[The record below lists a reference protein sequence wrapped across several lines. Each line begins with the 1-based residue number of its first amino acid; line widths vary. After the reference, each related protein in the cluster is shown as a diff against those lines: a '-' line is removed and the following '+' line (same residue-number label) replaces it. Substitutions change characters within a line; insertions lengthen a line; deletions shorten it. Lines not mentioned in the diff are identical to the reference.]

1 MTTTLEP
8 TTVSAPARP
17 APAEPTASPATARP
31 KRERLLSLD
40 VFRGLTVAGM
50 LLVNNP
56 GSWAAIYP
64 PLEHAE
70 WHGWTPTDLIF
81 PFFLFIVG
89 ITTQLSLGARR
100 AQGADE
106 GQIVRQIL
114 RRGALIFL
122 FGLLL
127 NWFPGFQWG
136 PIAGMTDPSFGA
148 RVVYRLEHLRI
159 MGVLQRIGLAYIIAA
174 LLTQKTTVKQ
184 QVVILATMLY
194 GYWFLMTVLPVPG
207 TGGMI
212 GADLLHQPGATLD
225 AWLDRVLL
233 TPNHL
238 WIGGDGLRDPE
249 GLLSTIPAAATAM
262 FGNLAGRWIGQ
273 RERPLAERLNGLF
286 AAGAIGMMF
295 ALMWH
300 WSFPINKSLW
310 TSSYALFTASM
321 ACVALATILW
331 VVDVQKWSGWTKPFV
346 VYGLNPMLA
355 FLGSGLTARMIYSI
369 LKVNVGGQ
377 PVSVVEAVYRTFL
390 SFGLAPRNA
399 SLLFALCFVTFFYL
413 VLRACLKRNIVF
425 RV

>member
-8 TTVSAPARP
+8 TPIAAPRPTPVEPVP
-17 APAEPTASPATARP
+17 APPTVRP

-50 LLVNNP
+50 LLVNDP

-89 ITTQLSLGARR
+89 ITTQLSLNARR

-114 RRGALIFL
+114 RRGSLIFL

-136 PIAGMTDPSFGA
+136 PIAGLTDPSFGA
-148 RVVYRLEHLRI
+148 RVAYRLEHLRI

-174 LLTQKTTVKQ
+174 LLTLHTSVKQ
-184 QVVILATMLY
+184 QIVILATLLY
-194 GYWFLMTVLPVPG
+194 GYWFAMTVLPVPG
-207 TGGMI
+207 TGGVI
-212 GADLLHQPGATLD
+212 GFDLLHQPGATLD

-233 TPNHL
+233 TPNHM
-238 WIGGDGLRDPE
+238 WIGGGGLRDPE
-249 GLLSTIPAAATAM
+249 GILSTFPAAATAM
-262 FGNLAGRWIGQ
+262 LGNLAGRWIGEQ
-273 RERPLAERLNGLF
+273 ERPLAERLNGLF
-286 AAGAIGMMF
+286 SAGAIGMMF
-295 ALMWH
+295 GLMWH
-300 WSFPINKSLW
+300 WTFPINKSLW

-331 VVDVQKWSGWTKPFV
+331 VVDVQRWSGWTKPFV

-355 FLGSGLTARMIYSI
+355 FLGSGLLARMLYSI
-369 LKVNVGGQ
+369 LKVNYGGER
-377 PVSVVEAVYRTFL
+377 VSVVEAVYRTFL
-390 SFGLAPRNA
+390 ALGLAPRNA

-413 VLRACLKRNIVF
+413 VLRACLKRNIIF